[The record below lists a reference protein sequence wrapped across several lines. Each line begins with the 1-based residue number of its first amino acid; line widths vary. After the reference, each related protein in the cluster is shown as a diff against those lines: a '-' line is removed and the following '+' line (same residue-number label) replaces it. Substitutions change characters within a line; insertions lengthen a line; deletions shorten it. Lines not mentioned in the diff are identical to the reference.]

1 MEKIH
6 VGRVEKFIKKYTQS
20 NQKQFHFSLPLL
32 ELNSRAAEKTRT
44 FHFIYV
50 NIE

>member
-6 VGRVEKFIKKYTQS
+6 VGWVEKFIKKYTQP
-20 NQKQFHFSLPLL
+20 NQKQFHFSLPLFLL
-32 ELNSRAAEKTRT
+32 ELNSAENTRT